1 MNIDLGISE
10 TTLRFGIFLGIFAI
24 MATLE
29 LLLPRRKLNHSKGH
43 RWFTNL
49 AIAGID
55 GLIVRLMALFVVPL
69 AAVATAF
76 WAQTKGF
83 GLFNATDWPAWLEIT
98 IAIILLDMAIYVQHV
113 VSHLFPP
120 LWRLHKVHHTDVDF
134 DVTTAVRFHPIEIAL
149 SMLWKMIVVVA
160 LGADP
165 LAVVLFEVIL
175 NGCATFNHSNVTLPG
190 LLDRIVRTLFVT
202 PDMHRVHHSIYA
214 REHNSNYGFN
224 LSVWDRLF
232 RTYTDQPEDGH
243 VGMTIG
249 LREHQNEKPTGLVWS
264 LALPFRN
271 PEQDQKKLSGK

>member
-10 TTLRFGIFLGIFAI
+10 TALRLGAFVGIFIV
-24 MATLE
+24 MALLE
-29 LLLPRRKLNHSKGH
+29 LLLPRRTLNQSKGQ

-55 GLIVRLMALFVVPL
+55 SLIVRLMALFVVPL
-69 AAVATAF
+69 AAVATAL
-76 WAQTKGF
+76 WAQTKGY
-83 GLFNATDWPAWLEIT
+83 GVFNATDWPAWLEIT
-98 IAIILLDMAIYVQHV
+98 LAIILLDLAIYAQHV

-120 LWRLHKVHHTDVDF
+120 LWRLHKVHHTDLDF

-149 SMLWKMIVVVA
+149 SMLWKMVVVLA

-175 NGCATFNHSNVTLPG
+175 NGCATFNHSNVSLPQP
-190 LLDRIVRTLFVT
+190 LDRIIRTLVVT
-202 PDMHRVHHSIYA
+202 PDMHRVHHSIYR
-214 REHNSNYGFN
+214 REHDSNYGFN
-224 LSVWDRLF
+224 LSVWDRMF

-243 VGMTIG
+243 KGMTIG
-249 LREHQNEKPTGLVWS
+249 LSEYQSEKPTGLVWS
-264 LALPFRN
+264 LALPFRK